1 MDSIEAPF
9 SNKPIDITTLPAFEQ
24 VVLNPVCKKL
34 LTKHLLQTGVWF
46 LIVIAFGVF
55 MYFQEEILVGSLIS
69 GFLLLFLIFLVF
81 DLIKKQPRYGYAI
94 REKDL
99 IYKRGFLVSKSTVV
113 SFNRIQHVSINR
125 SVLDKWL
132 DLSTL
137 KVFTAGGSGSDMKI
151 PGLEPKIAEKL
162 KEALAGKIANEDV

>member
-1 MDSIEAPF
+1 MDSVETPF
-9 SNKPIDITTLPAFEQ
+9 SNNTIDIATLPDFEQ
-24 VVLNPVCKKL
+24 VSLNPVRKKL

-46 LIVIAFGVF
+46 VIVIAFSVF
-55 MYFQEEILVGSLIS
+55 MYFQDEILVGGIIS
-69 GFLLLFLIFLVF
+69 GILILFLIFVVF
-81 DLIKKQPRYGYAI
+81 NFIKKQSRYAYAI

-99 IYKRGFLVSKSTVV
+99 IYKRGFLLSKTTVV

-137 KVFTAGGSGSDMKI
+137 KIFTAGGSGSDVKI
-151 PGLEPKIAEKL
+151 PGLDPTVAEKL
-162 KEALAGKIANEDV
+162 KEALAGKIANENV